1 MVFKWKQFKDHKAGE
16 ALFDPS
22 SFVLK
27 TYIARNRCI
36 WIHIYQ
42 KERSWM
48 VSVSGYLM
56 VTGPQGLFRP
66 AWVHRSSEVDCV
78 KVSETFVN
86 HIPALQSSAAHD
98 FWVCGLRHLHDIHT
112 GGSMWM
118 MSPVAIL
125 LAFPA
130 SCTRL
135 NTLWLLCHLPKC
147 PEGNLA
153 KGSCLLR
160 FKSRFR
166 MPRFDLVSWT
176 TKTCGNES
184 ECHCLWAC
192 TRIHQKPVM
201 YRALKLRR
209 IIVAP
214 KRHCPRFEDCPKS
227 RLIDLSQ
234 PKVRIGEYLEGKHDA
249 RFKSTL
255 QHYSCIGST
264 FSSKQIRNAWTSV
277 VCLKVWNF
285 LRWKSQDS
293 TEDEL
298 KDLGRL
304 LRLLLASLYRSK
316 ERTASRQVATFINLT
331 NIEHQVRWICFDFL
345 WSHFL
350 RLANVDFEISR
361 YCYKDNGLLRWSD
374 PNLFPITLATLSID
388 WV

>member
-1 MVFKWKQFKDHKAGE
+1 MILSESNSKNKAGE
-16 ALFDPS
+16 ALFDRL
-22 SFVLK
+22 SFLLK

-98 FWVCGLRHLHDIHT
+98 IWVCGLRHLHDIHT
-112 GGSMWM
+112 RGSMWM

-153 KGSCLLR
+153 KGSCRLR

-166 MPRFDLVSWT
+166 MPHFDLVS
-176 TKTCGNES
+176 
-184 ECHCLWAC
+184 
-192 TRIHQKPVM
+192 
-201 YRALKLRR
+201 
-209 IIVAP
+209 
-214 KRHCPRFEDCPKS
+214 
-227 RLIDLSQ
+227 
-234 PKVRIGEYLEGKHDA
+234 
-249 RFKSTL
+249 
-255 QHYSCIGST
+255 
-264 FSSKQIRNAWTSV
+264 
-277 VCLKVWNF
+277 
-285 LRWKSQDS
+285 
-293 TEDEL
+293 
-298 KDLGRL
+298 
-304 LRLLLASLYRSK
+304 
-316 ERTASRQVATFINLT
+316 
-331 NIEHQVRWICFDFL
+331 
-345 WSHFL
+345 
-350 RLANVDFEISR
+350 
-361 YCYKDNGLLRWSD
+361 
-374 PNLFPITLATLSID
+374 
-388 WV
+388 